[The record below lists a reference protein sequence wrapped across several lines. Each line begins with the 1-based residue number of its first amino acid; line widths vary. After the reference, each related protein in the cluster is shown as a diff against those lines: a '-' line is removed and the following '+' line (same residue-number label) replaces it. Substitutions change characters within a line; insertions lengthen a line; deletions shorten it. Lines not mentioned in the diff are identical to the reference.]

1 MHVYV
6 LQFSL
11 IFFQIMSGSSGTK
24 RSLLRDE
31 MQALLHQRDEITK
44 KICFVA
50 NETLQEAVEEKLST
64 FQFDQHTLDQVRAE
78 LDRQL
83 SDEAILTLDDEDA
96 IYDIWKPMHVEPVL
110 FIEQICI
117 EGRMKECKLEHC
129 YYDNNPDRMDEW
141 THSNYNAADPKHF
154 VYCNVCVNDLDD
166 DVVRDILAAER
177 RELFPILYMQLKN

>member
-1 MHVYV
+1 
-6 LQFSL
+6 
-11 IFFQIMSGSSGTK
+11 MSGSFGNK
-24 RSLLRDE
+24 RLLLRDE

-83 SDEAILTLDDEDA
+83 SDEDILSLDDEDA
-96 IYDIWKPMHVEPVL
+96 IYDIWKPMHVEPLL

-117 EGRMKECKLEHC
+117 EGRMKECKAEDC
-129 YYDNNPDRMDEW
+129 YYDNNADCMDDW

-154 VYCNVCVNDLDD
+154 VYCNVCINNLDD

-177 RELFPILYMQLKN
+177 RELFPILYMQLKNQM

>member
-1 MHVYV
+1 
-6 LQFSL
+6 
-11 IFFQIMSGSSGTK
+11 MSGSSGTK

-31 MQALLHQRDEITK
+31 MRHLLQERDEINK

-50 NETLQEAVEEKLST
+50 NETMQEAVEEKLAT

-96 IYDIWKPMHVEPVL
+96 IYDIWKPMHVEPLL

-117 EGRMKECKLEHC
+117 EGRMKECKAEDC
-129 YYDNNPDRMDEW
+129 YYDNNADRMDDW
-141 THSNYNAADPKHF
+141 TYSNYNAADPKHF
-154 VYCNVCVNDLDD
+154 VYCNVCINNMDD

-177 RELFPILYMQLKN
+177 RELFPILYTQLKNQM